1 MAQIRIKRTTNT
13 ITKPTLLPGE
23 LGISGSELYYG
34 QANLNDNV
42 AVEATLVAKQ
52 NGPNTFTGNNNFNGT
67 NTFYG
72 ANSFNQLPTVNG
84 KTIALSTDVPK
95 IKSITIKYGTN
106 SSSNGN
112 LVDAYS
118 GQSAEEIELDVYAK
132 GETYSRTE
140 VDNAIN
146 SKVAGAVQYLGTVSA
161 VSGLSTS
168 AGKGDFY
175 RVSTQFTFWSE
186 VAHVGDMLIAT
197 KDNPAQNSTDWD
209 LAHLEIDT
217 DTWTANSKS
226 AAGYVAAGGSNK
238 GTMWITDNDGNPGWS
253 NIFQNSNRPV
263 IGGQTTYTGTAAQLA
278 MRGEV
283 GIIDVDI
290 EANVGDAV
298 VGGYS
303 LTLDNGESWTVGTS
317 GVQTLKVT
325 NENDVV
331 TAYLPE
337 TTKIYDGSKYVN
349 LSDFGGAIKS
359 ITLNGVA
366 ATISGSTAALTYD
379 VPEATSSVFG
389 GIKLG
394 YTESSNNFAVKL
406 DSGKAYI
413 TIDTIDCGQWS

>member
-13 ITKPTLLPGE
+13 LTDTQKQLLPGE
-23 LGISGSELYYG
+23 FGLVDNNLYYG
-34 QANLNDNV
+34 QASTADSTKVNP
-42 AVEATLVAKQ
+42 TLVAIQ
-52 NGPNTFTGNNNFNGT
+52 NGPNTFTGNNSFSGN
-67 NTFYG
+67 NTFTG
-72 ANSFNQLPTVNG
+72 ANAFNQLPTVNG
-84 KTIALSTDVPK
+84 TNIALSTDVPK

-118 GQSAEEIELDVYAK
+118 GQSAEEIELNVYAK
-132 GETYSRTE
+132 SETYSRTE

-175 RVSTQFTFWSE
+175 RVSTQFDFGSE

-217 DTWTANSKS
+217 DTWVANTRS
-226 AAGYVAAGGSNK
+226 AAGYVAAGEGNN
-238 GTMWITDNDGNPGWS
+238 GTMWITDNNGNPGWS

-303 LTLDNGESWTVGTS
+303 LTLQNGES
-317 GVQTLKVT
+317 
-325 NENDVV
+325 
-331 TAYLPE
+331 
-337 TTKIYDGSKYVN
+337 
-349 LSDFGGAIKS
+349 
-359 ITLNGVA
+359 
-366 ATISGSTAALTYD
+366 
-379 VPEATSSVFG
+379 
-389 GIKLG
+389 
-394 YTESSNNFAVKL
+394 
-406 DSGKAYI
+406 
-413 TIDTIDCGQWS
+413 